1 MRKHFILGIMALAA
15 LASCTKSEVLNQ
27 ESLAEKGISFSAY
40 AGKAAQTKATTI
52 DLKNVGNAGIGVLA
66 WRGESTNDITE
77 AQLGEYAPTF
87 MKNTKLE
94 TADEGAT
101 WTYAPQKY
109 WPSTGAKVSFFA
121 YAPYKEAGV
130 AYIPTEPGNLFHQEN
145 ITFDVTQPA
154 AHKLTLNVPY
164 LDDEADENSNTGNA
178 YALQTDFMVS
188 KVTEENQNLNK
199 DYEGQVKL
207 NMKHAL
213 SKISFVAKAGNTTG
227 QYDGAIV
234 SINNIKIDG
243 KFASEGT
250 YNLFTEVWSDLT
262 DISEY
267 NYKNVADVTSDPFT
281 VIADELINDEEN
293 NAEIKVEGMEG
304 WYHLTK
310 KANDL
315 MVIPFTSTGA
325 AKITKISGTYTV
337 QTVDEDRDAV
347 EGDEN
352 KDVINFELPVEM
364 ELLAGKS
371 YIFKLN
377 IELKKIEFS
386 VDVEEWESAG
396 TVNVIDNFIQDA
408 YAVTDRASF
417 DRLPY
422 KYIKDHPWDDASTP
436 ASLPWL
442 AIELRSV
449 TGDMHVTVK
458 DKNATDPEETLYNET
473 LESLTDVTL
482 LTLSNREDEMNGSL
496 VAGRTY
502 VVTITVGN
510 ITKSVEI
517 ELPQETT
524 NN

>member
-66 WRGESTNDITE
+66 WRGESTNDITDTE
-77 AQLGEYAPTF
+77 LNNYAPTF
-87 MKNTKLE
+87 MKNTRLN

-121 YAPYKEAGV
+121 YAPYKDATV
-130 AYIPTEPGNLFHQEN
+130 SYDPAATDNIFHQEN
-145 ITFDVTQPA
+145 ITIDATQPA

-164 LDDEADENSNTGNA
+164 LDDEADVNSNTGNA

-199 DYEGQVKL
+199 DYEGKVQL

-213 SKISFVAKAGNTTG
+213 SKISFVAKAGNTSG

-243 KFASEGT
+243 EFASKGT
-250 YNLFTEVWSDLT
+250 YNLFSEEWSDLT
-262 DISEY
+262 DIYEY
-267 NYKNVADVTSDPFT
+267 NYKNDADVTNDPFT
-281 VIADELINDEEN
+281 VIADELINDEVN
-293 NAEIKVEGMEG
+293 NAEIEVEGMKG

-337 QTVDEDRDAV
+337 QTVDASRQPVA
-347 EGDEN
+347 GPEN
-352 KDVINFELPVEM
+352 TDVINFELPVDM
-364 ELLAGKS
+364 ELVAGKS

-422 KYIKDHPWDDASTP
+422 KYIKDHPWDESTL

-449 TGDMHVTVK
+449 NGDMDVTVANK
-458 DKNATDPEETLYNET
+458 TAPETILKTFNYPG
-473 LESLTDVTL
+473 LTDVTL
-482 LTLSNREDEMNGSL
+482 LTLSNRADEMNGDL
-496 VAGRTY
+496 DAGNTY
-502 VVTITVGN
+502 IVKIKVGS
-510 ITKSVEI
+510 IEKSVEI
-517 ELPQETT
+517 AIP

>member
-52 DLKNVGNAGIGVLA
+52 DLTNVGNAGIGVLA
-66 WRGESTNDITE
+66 WRGESSNDITE
-77 AQLGEYAPTF
+77 TELDTYAPTF

-94 TADEGAT
+94 TEDDGAT

-121 YAPYKEAGV
+121 YAPHKDAALSYDPA
-130 AYIPTEPGNLFHQEN
+130 ATDNIFHQEN
-145 ITFDVTQPA
+145 ITFDATQPA

-164 LDDEADENSNTGNA
+164 LDDELNPNSNTGNA

-188 KVTEENQNLNK
+188 RKTEENQNLNK
-199 DYEGQVKL
+199 DYEGKVQL

-234 SINNIKIDG
+234 SIDNIKIEG
-243 KFASEGT
+243 EFASKGT
-250 YNLFTEVWSDLT
+250 YNLYTEQWSDLT
-262 DISEY
+262 PLTEY
-267 NYKNVADVTSDPFT
+267 NYINDDDVTNDPFNA
-281 VIADELINDEEN
+281 IADELINAGEE
-293 NAEIKVEGMEG
+293 VEGMKG

-315 MVIPFTSTGA
+315 MVIPFTSSTVP
-325 AKITKISGTYTV
+325 AKIYKISGTYTV
-337 QTVDEDRDAV
+337 QTVDENRDPVA
-347 EGDEN
+347 GSEN
-352 KDVINFELPVEM
+352 TDVIDFELTVDM

-408 YAVTDRASF
+408 YAVTNRASF

-422 KYIKDHPWDDASTP
+422 KYIKDHPWDDATT

-449 TGDMHVTVK
+449 NGDMDVTVANK
-458 DKNATDPEETLYNET
+458 TAPETILKTFNYT
-473 LESLTDVTL
+473 GLTDVTL
-482 LTLSNREDEMNGSL
+482 LTLSNRADEMDGDLDAGNTYIVKIKVGS
-496 VAGRTY
+496 
-502 VVTITVGN
+502 IE
-510 ITKSVEI
+510 KSVEI
-517 ELPQETT
+517 AIPT

>member
-52 DLKNVGNAGIGVLA
+52 DLTNVGDAGIGVLA
-66 WRGESTNDITE
+66 WRGESSNDITE
-77 AQLGEYAPTF
+77 TELNNYAPTF
-87 MKNTKLE
+87 MKNTRLKTE
-94 TADEGAT
+94 DDGAT
-101 WTYAPQKY
+101 WTYNPQKY

-121 YAPYKEAGV
+121 YAPHKDADVSYDPA
-130 AYIPTEPGNLFHQEN
+130 ATDNLFHQEN
-145 ITFDVTQPA
+145 ITIDATAAA
-154 AHKLTLNVPY
+154 AHKLTLEVPY
-164 LDDEADENSNTGNA
+164 LTGGVNNGNA

-188 KVTEENQNLNK
+188 RKTEENQNLNK
-199 DYEGQVKL
+199 DYEGKVQL

-213 SKISFVAKAGNTTG
+213 SKISFVAKAGNTNG

-234 SINNIKIDG
+234 SIDNIKIEG
-243 KFASEGT
+243 EFASKGT
-250 YNLFTEVWSDLT
+250 YNLFTEEWSDLT
-262 DISEY
+262 PLAEY
-267 NYKNVADVTSDPFT
+267 NYINDDDVTNDPFT
-281 VIADELINDEEN
+281 VIADELINDEVN
-293 NAEIKVEGMEG
+293 NAEIEVEGMKG

-315 MVIPFTSTGA
+315 MVIPFTSSTVA
-325 AKITKISGTYTV
+325 AKIYKISGTYTV
-337 QTVDEDRDAV
+337 QTVDENRDPIA
-347 EGDEN
+347 GSEN
-352 KDVINFELPVEM
+352 TDVIDFELSVNMDLE
-364 ELLAGKS
+364 AGKS

-449 TGDMHVTVK
+449 TGDMDVTVANK
-458 DKNATDPEETLYNET
+458 TAPDTILETFNYT
-473 LESLTDVTL
+473 GLTDVTL
-482 LTLSNREDEMNGSL
+482 LTLSNSTDEMKDKL
-496 VAGRTY
+496 VAGNTY
-502 VVTITVGN
+502 IVKIKVGS
-510 ITKSVEI
+510 IEKSVEI
-517 ELPQETT
+517 TIPT

>member
-52 DLKNVGNAGIGVLA
+52 DLENVGDAGIGVLA
-66 WRGESTNDITE
+66 WRGESSNDITE
-77 AQLGEYAPTF
+77 TELNSYAPTF

-94 TADEGAT
+94 TEDDGAT

-121 YAPYKEAGV
+121 YAPHKDATVSYDPAGTDN
-130 AYIPTEPGNLFHQEN
+130 IFHQEN
-145 ITFDVTQPA
+145 ITIDATQPE

-164 LDDEADENSNTGNA
+164 LDDEADVNSNTGNA

-188 KVTEENQNLNK
+188 RVTEENQNLNK
-199 DYEGQVKL
+199 DYEGKVQL

-234 SINNIKIDG
+234 SIDNIKIEG
-243 KFASEGT
+243 EFASKGT
-250 YNLFTEVWSDLT
+250 YNLYTEQWSDLT
-262 DISEY
+262 PLTEY
-267 NYKNVADVTSDPFT
+267 NYINDDDVTNDPFNA
-281 VIADELINDEEN
+281 IADELINAGEE
-293 NAEIKVEGMEG
+293 VEGMEG

-315 MVIPFTSTGA
+315 MVIPFTTSGA
-325 AKITKISGTYTV
+325 ANITRISGKYIV
-337 QTVDEDRDAV
+337 QTVDENRAAVIGEENRD
-347 EGDEN
+347 E
-352 KDVINFELPVEM
+352 INFELPVNM
-364 ELLAGKS
+364 ELVAGKS

-458 DKNATDPEETLYNET
+458 DKNATDPEETLYNKT
-473 LESLTDVTL
+473 LESLTGVTL

-496 VAGRTY
+496 VAGKTY